1 MYETILKTK
10 DICARLRI
18 SRTTFWR
25 LRRLGKF
32 PEPTRVG
39 GTSLKG
45 WRESDFEL
53 WLDEHFPSSRLN

>member
-18 SRTTFWR
+18 SRTTLWR
-25 LRRLGKF
+25 LRQSGKF
-32 PEPTRVG
+32 PQPTRVG
-39 GTSLKG
+39 GTNLQG

-53 WLDEHFPSSRLN
+53 WLDEYFPPSKLN